1 MFTFIH
7 PVVGADQSD
16 VGARFLNEA
25 PSHPS
30 QQHLIEE
37 SHVSKTQASLFL
49 EDEHHGEILVYEH

>member
-7 PVVGADQSD
+7 PIVGADQGD
-16 VGARFLNEA
+16 IGAGFLNEA

-37 SHVSKTQASLFL
+37 SRVSKTQASFFL
-49 EDEHHGEILVYEH
+49 EDEHHGEILDYEH